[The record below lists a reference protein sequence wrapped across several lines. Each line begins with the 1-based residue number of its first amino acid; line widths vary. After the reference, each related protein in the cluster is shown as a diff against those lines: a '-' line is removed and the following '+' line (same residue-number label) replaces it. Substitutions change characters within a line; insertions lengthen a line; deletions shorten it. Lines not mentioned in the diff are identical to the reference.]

1 MIQVIILILFILVVR
16 KLPNELSQESIH
28 NIPVTVG
35 GIVGACVV
43 LTVGVFI
50 FIFIL
55 R

>member
-16 KLPNELSQESIH
+16 KLPQESIH

-43 LTVGVFI
+43 LTVGVVI